1 MNALNRFIAKWE
13 SPLILSAWAMA
24 FLCMLDR
31 SRYKLFLRPEFGFLV
46 AIGLFSILAML
57 FAFTLKSSHED
68 GHAHGISSLARLL
81 RIFAMTIA
89 LWFMLGAQGAQ
100 LDAEA
105 YRRRSITPIAQA
117 QTAATTDDPV
127 LVAASPADAAAT
139 VQTEQEIKPKGP
151 GFLEMVVDP
160 RAFSGQH
167 VSAEG
172 MICHDPEVTKL
183 FGAESF
189 LLFRFAITCCAA
201 DARPVAILAKPQK
214 PVSFKES
221 SWVRVDGVLSAK
233 KMEDKSIVPIIN
245 DAKCES
251 IKAPDEPYV
260 YP

>member
-46 AIGLFSILAML
+46 AIGLFSLLAML
-57 FAFTLKSSHED
+57 FAFTLKDSHED
-68 GHAHGISSLARLL
+68 GHAHACSSLNRIL
-81 RIFAMTIA
+81 RIFAMTIP

-100 LDAEA
+100 LDADA
-105 YRRRSITPIAQA
+105 YKRRATTPIAQTQA
-117 QTAATTDDPV
+117 VPSTDPV

-139 VQTEQEIKPKGP
+139 TQTEQEIKSKGP

-160 RAFSGQH
+160 RAFDGQH

-172 MICHDPEVTKL
+172 MVCYDPTVTKL

-221 SWVRVDGVLSAK
+221 SWVRVEGELSAK
-233 KMEDKSIVPIIN
+233 KMEDKSIVPLIN